1 MDTPKIIREVP
12 PNLPPNSWVGLDL
25 EIFQMDKNR
34 LHRPTTGKF
43 ACLTIAT
50 DENTVYFIDD
60 EHKVS
65 QTLNAIS
72 DCVWCGSN
80 LKFDLTQLRR
90 WADVKPRKKIF
101 DTQLCEQILY
111 SGFFDSFSLK
121 AVTRRYLGEV
131 IEKETR
137 DEFSTASEFTQEM
150 VEYSVLDPVLSL
162 MVAKRQKEKMQPSDI
177 KIWTEIDR
185 PALWAFLDFDG
196 FCIDVPGWSDLA
208 DRNYLRHIKITNE
221 LGFNPNS
228 PTQVKERLNK
238 LGFKL
243 KATGED
249 EIQEQLEKHP
259 DCPAAELASKVLDAR
274 MYGKRASTYGKS
286 MINDHVEY
294 DEFGNAQIFCDYH
307 VIGAETGRTSSSKPN
322 MQNIPA
328 RETKEFRELFIPKKG
343 HKLIIADYSS
353 QEPRLTGLQYHEP
366 LLIDWFKNGKDV
378 YVEMAQKIFGREMN
392 KKSPERAQMK
402 STVLGLNYGM
412 SEYGLAR
419 KEGISVEEAKK
430 LIDKVF
436 HLMPILAKGIEKQ
449 RKETLQV
456 STQFGRKIWLNPYNS
471 QCQRNALND
480 PIQGGAADM
489 MKAALGRLHQEW
501 PEKFGK
507 FGVVGY
513 VHDEIICDVPE
524 GIAEEAKKFIK
535 YVLEDQAGKMVNY
548 EIQFPVDVNIGNNW
562 SEKK

>member
-1 MDTPKIIREVP
+1 MDTPNIIREVP
-12 PNLPPNSWVGLDL
+12 PNLPANSWIGIDT

-60 EHKVS
+60 ERKVAPA
-65 QTLNAIS
+65 LEKIK
-72 DCVWCGSN
+72 DCVWCFSN
-80 LKFDLTQLRR
+80 AKFDLTQLRR
-90 WADVKPRKKIF
+90 WEDVKPRKKIF
-101 DTQLCEQILY
+101 DTQLVEQILY

-162 MVAKRQKEKMQPSDI
+162 MVAKKQKDKMQPSDI

-196 FCIDVPGWSDLA
+196 FCIDVPGWLKLA
-208 DRNYLRHIKITNE
+208 ETNKQRQEEIKSRLPI
-221 LGFNPNS
+221 NPNS
-228 PTQVKERLNK
+228 PKQILDKLNK

-243 KATGED
+243 KSTGE
-249 EIQEQLEKHP
+249 EELIEQIEKHP
-259 DCPAAELASKVLDAR
+259 DVPAVELAREILNAR
-274 MYGKRASTYGKS
+274 MYGKRASTYGFNFV
-286 MINDHVEY
+286 NDHIET
-294 DEFGNAQIFCDYH
+294 DEFGNQMVFADYRI
-307 VIGAETGRTSSSKPN
+307 IGAETGRVSCTAPA
-322 MQNIPA
+322 MQTIPVKD
-328 RETKEFRELFIPKKG
+328 TKEFRELFIPKKG

-353 QEPRLTGLQYHEP
+353 QEPRLTALRYQEP
-366 LLIDWFKNGKDV
+366 LLLEWFRDGKDV
-378 YVEMAQKIFGREMN
+378 YVETARSIFKREMD
-392 KKSPERAQMK
+392 KKSSERKQMK
-402 STVLGLNYGM
+402 STVLGLDYGM

-419 KEGISVEEAKK
+419 KEGISVEEARR
-430 LIDKVF
+430 LIEKVF
-436 HLMPILAKGIEKQ
+436 KLFPVFAKGIEKQ

-456 STQFGRKIWLNPYNS
+456 TTLFGRKIWLNPYGS
-471 QCQRNALND
+471 QCERNALNAPD
-480 PIQGGAADM
+480 QGGAADV
-489 MKAALGRLHQEW
+489 MKASLGRLHQEW

-513 VHDEIICDVPE
+513 IHDELAVSSPTE
-524 GIAEEAKKFIK
+524 IAEDVAKFVQFIMQ
-535 YVLEDQAGKMVNY
+535 DQAEKMTGY
-548 EIQFPVDVNIGNNW
+548 QIPFPVEVSIGNSW
-562 SEKK
+562 ADK

>member
-12 PNLPPNSWVGLDL
+12 PNLPTNTWVGLDL

-60 EHKVS
+60 ENKVAPA
-65 QTLNAIS
+65 LEAIK

-90 WADVKPRKKIF
+90 WAEVKPRKKIF
-101 DTQLCEQILY
+101 CTQLIEQILY

-121 AVTRRYLGEV
+121 SVTRRYLGEV

-162 MVAKRQKEKMQPSDI
+162 MVAKKQKEKMQPSDI

-196 FCIDVPGWSDLA
+196 FCIDVPGWLKLA
-208 DRNYLRHIKITNE
+208 ETNKQRQEEIKSRLPI
-221 LGFNPNS
+221 NPNS
-228 PTQVKERLNK
+228 PKQILDKLNK

-243 KATGED
+243 KSTGE
-249 EIQEQLEKHP
+249 EELIEQIEKHP
-259 DCPAAELASKVLDAR
+259 DVPAVELAREILNAR
-274 MYGKRASTYGKS
+274 MYGKRASTYGFDFV
-286 MINDHVEY
+286 NDYIET
-294 DEFGNAQIFCDYH
+294 DEFDNQMVFADYR
-307 VIGAETGRTSSSKPN
+307 VIGAETGRTSASSPAITT
-322 MQNIPA
+322 IPA
-328 RETKEFRELFIPKKG
+328 RDTKEFRELFIPKKG

-378 YVEMAQKIFGREMN
+378 YIEMAQKIFGREMN

-419 KEGISVEEAKK
+419 KEGISVEEARK

-436 HLMPILAKGIEKQ
+436 HLMPTLAKGIEKQ

-456 STQFGRKIWLNPYNS
+456 TTQFGRKIWLNPYNS
-471 QCQRNALND
+471 QCERNALNG
-480 PIQGGAADM
+480 PIQGGAADI
-489 MKAALGRLHQEW
+489 MKVALSKVHANW
-501 PEKFGK
+501 PSKFGK

-513 VHDEIICDVPE
+513 IHDELVCDVPE
-524 GIAEEAKKFIK
+524 EVAEEAKIFIK
-535 YVLEDQAGKMVNY
+535 YSMESAAEDMVNH
-548 EIQFPVDVNIGNNW
+548 ELPFPVDVSIGKSW
-562 SEKK
+562 AEK